1 MEEDEEIKD
10 NLLKIEM
17 DIFLNVREEILEE
30 IGFKSWPG
38 TSLENS
44 TADYKIAMCLKN
56 SFRNYESKK
65 SKVEPSYFKF

>member
-17 DIFLNVREEILEE
+17 DIFLNIREEILEE
-30 IGFKSWPG
+30 IGFKIWSG

-44 TADYKIAMCLKN
+44 TADHKIAMCLKN
-56 SFRNYESKK
+56 SLRNYECKK